1 MIMMIFMTLSMLMI
15 QLLIKIIIET
25 LMKITDVDED
35 SSTDFDYV
43 MLMMIQMLKLIH

>member
-1 MIMMIFMTLSMLMI
+1 MVMMIFMTLSMLMI

-43 MLMMIQMLKLIH
+43 MLMIQMLKLIH

>member
-1 MIMMIFMTLSMLMI
+1 MVMMIFMTLSMLMI

-25 LMKITDVDED
+25 LMKINDVDED

-43 MLMMIQMLKLIH
+43 MLMIQMLKLIH

>member
-43 MLMMIQMLKLIH
+43 MLMIQMLKLIH

>member
-1 MIMMIFMTLSMLMI
+1 MLMI